1 MINSCCDATA
11 MMDVG
16 SHRVPCAVPR
26 LEAEQNHIQ
35 RIRFCRCRRYISS
48 TVWIDVDE
56 TTNNSILGSNPRSH
70 NLFYLCWISEE
81 TDDPAAILYHQNP
94 PHTCGDSAMESV
106 AGATSERHLLNPRR
120 GPPSN
125 YPPLKQ
131 GKGSQGTLQNG
142 LYGGPTGLEETQR
155 WRVGDPLRKMRDDIE
170 WDWWCDDEWKW
181 MFEWKMKTWKN
192 F

>member
-1 MINSCCDATA
+1 
-11 MMDVG
+11 
-16 SHRVPCAVPR
+16 
-26 LEAEQNHIQ
+26 
-35 RIRFCRCRRYISS
+35 
-48 TVWIDVDE
+48 
-56 TTNNSILGSNPRSH
+56 
-70 NLFYLCWISEE
+70 
-81 TDDPAAILYHQNP
+81 
-94 PHTCGDSAMESV
+94 MESV

-155 WRVGDPLRKMRDDIE
+155 WRVGDPLRKMRDDNE

-181 MFEWKMKTWKN
+181 MLTWNEKWKLEKLFKKQWRTNRKSRAMPQWIVTQDHSRTYNTRSHLDRFPRISAFLSKIWWTQSSSETIGMCGHMQSKFKLFCTFRRHVTLLLQHGSWLRGVQS
-192 F
+192 